1 MLRITPHILKPQAER
16 ITAEEQAGFTAG
28 RSTTE
33 QIFNR
38 RILCEKYFQHQQDL
52 YYVFI
57 YFKKT
62 FERVWHAALW
72 TTMKRYNINANLIRV
87 TKHLYDKAT
96 NAVFLN
102 GSIGER
108 LRTPFGVRQG
118 CVLSPT
124 FFNIF

>member
-16 ITAEEQAGFTAG
+16 IIAEEQAGFTAG
-28 RSTTE
+28 KSTTE

-38 RILCEKYFQHQQDL
+38 RILWEKYLQHQQDL

-57 YFKKT
+57 DFKKT
-62 FERVWHAALW
+62 FGMVWHAALW

-87 TKHLYDKAT
+87 TKYLYGKAT
-96 NAVFLN
+96 SAVSLN
-102 GSIGER
+102 GCMGDR

-118 CVLSPT
+118 CLLSST
-124 FFNIF
+124 FFNIL